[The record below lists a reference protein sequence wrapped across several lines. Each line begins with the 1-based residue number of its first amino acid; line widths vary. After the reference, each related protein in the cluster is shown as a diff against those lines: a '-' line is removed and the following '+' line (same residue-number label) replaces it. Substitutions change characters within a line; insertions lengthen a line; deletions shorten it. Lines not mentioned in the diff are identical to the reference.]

1 MLPPPPRFFVKFFF
15 TFLHFYFH
23 VIIPSFSPFPK
34 HSHFCY
40 TLRIK
45 KIPDYTTI
53 YQDEQIV
60 VLNKRS
66 GLLIASDRYDLE
78 APRLDLEAEKE
89 FGKLYAVHRIDKDTS
104 GIIIYARNP
113 EAHKALSMQ
122 FQEREV
128 EKTYHCLVHGHPLW
142 TDLTVNLPL
151 ANETCARIKKRQN
164 RKTSGSALKWL
175 VYEKRLRNRFFL

>member
-1 MLPPPPRFFVKFFF
+1 M
-15 TFLHFYFH
+15 
-23 VIIPSFSPFPK
+23 
-34 HSHFCY
+34 
-40 TLRIK
+40 RIK

-151 ANETCARIKKRQN
+151 ANEICALLNKKRQN

-175 VYEKRLRNRFFL
+175 VYKKRLRNRFFL

>member
-1 MLPPPPRFFVKFFF
+1 MGYFTLTAFKIITPPPPAFLSSFFF

-40 TLRIK
+40 TLRMK

-128 EKTYHCLVHGHPLW
+128 EK
-142 TDLTVNLPL
+142 NLPL
-151 ANETCARIKKRQN
+151 PGTRSPAMDRPYCKSSTCQ
-164 RKTSGSALKWL
+164 
-175 VYEKRLRNRFFL
+175 